1 MHVDLRNREVQVK
14 STAMAG
20 WTKAAYALASWSIL
34 AASASVFAQ
43 GYPAKAVRVVVPY
56 APGGGSDVISR
67 ILGQRMSESLGRQFV
82 IDNRAGAN
90 GIIGTEMVVQAPAD
104 GYTLL
109 YVSSPHAVNPSLY
122 RNLPYDTLK
131 DLTPISEIAIASS
144 ILVVHPSLPVRSV
157 PELVALAKARPGQI
171 DYASGGSGGSPHL
184 ATELFKKMAGINLT
198 HVPYR
203 GAGPALTNVLAG
215 QVQVMFANSAPALPH
230 IRAARLRALGISSTK
245 RSAVAP
251 EIPTIAESGVPGF
264 EAVTIFGLVAPA
276 NTPRAIIEL
285 LNAEVHKA
293 MRVPGVGESMKTLG
307 ADVVLTTPEGF
318 GSIVESEIKRWG
330 ELVRVLKLQIE

>member
-1 MHVDLRNREVQVK
+1 MFEEKNKTLI
-14 STAMAG
+14 G
-20 WTKAAYALASWSIL
+20 WARAARALASVLVL
-34 AASASVFAQ
+34 AVSASVLAQ

-67 ILGQRMSESLGRQFV
+67 ILAQRMSESFGRQFV

-109 YVSSPHAVNPSLY
+109 YVSSPHAVNPSMY
-122 RNLPYDTLK
+122 RKLPYDTLK
-131 DLTPISEIAIASS
+131 DLTPISEVAIASLL
-144 ILVVHPSLPVRSV
+144 LVVHPSLPVRTV
-157 PELVALAKARPGQI
+157 GELVALAKARPGQI

-184 ATELFKKMAGINLT
+184 ATELFKKMAGVNLI

-203 GAGPALTNVLAG
+203 GAGPALTDVLAG
-215 QVQVMFANSAPALPH
+215 QVQVMFSASASALPH
-230 IRAARLRALGISSTK
+230 VRSGRLRALGISSTR
-245 RSAVAP
+245 RSAAAP
-251 EIPTIAESGVPGF
+251 EIPTVAESGVPDF
-264 EAVTIFGLVAPA
+264 EAVIIFGLVAPA

-285 LNAEVHKA
+285 LNAGVHKA
-293 MRVPGVGESMKTLG
+293 MRIPEVGESIKTLG

-318 GSIVESEIKRWG
+318 GNVIASEITRWG
-330 ELVRVLKLQIE
+330 ELVRALNLQVE